1 MFAELLTKGLP
12 KNKACEVRSSI
23 GVSSLMEQ
31 EKVYVE
37 EFNDKDASTSSG

>member
-23 GVSSLMEQ
+23 GVSSLTEP

-37 EFNDKDASTSSG
+37 EFHDKDASKSSG